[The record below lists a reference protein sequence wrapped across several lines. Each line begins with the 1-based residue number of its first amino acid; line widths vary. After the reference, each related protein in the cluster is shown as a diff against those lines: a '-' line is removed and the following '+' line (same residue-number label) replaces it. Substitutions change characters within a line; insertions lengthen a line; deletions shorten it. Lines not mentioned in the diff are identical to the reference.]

1 VAQHPDSV
9 LREAKFANEW
19 QEPPSITACRQKI
32 QSETSRSIT
41 AHYCDRIQGRDDPV
55 QAVWRPPGV
64 RRIAWQDMPKS
75 YAERVKESRARQ
87 AIIEQE
93 VKKYGY
99 RRDSMS

>member
-1 VAQHPDSV
+1 
-9 LREAKFANEW
+9 
-19 QEPPSITACRQKI
+19 
-32 QSETSRSIT
+32 
-41 AHYCDRIQGRDDPV
+41 
-55 QAVWRPPGV
+55 V

-75 YAERVKESRARQ
+75 YAEEVKKSRARQ